1 MKKYLTLA
9 VLPMAAFI
17 VFTAETASDNG
28 KAGYTGSP
36 NELLCDDCHD
46 AYAINTG
53 GGSVVLSSAN
63 MNNWEYVPGQTYN
76 MTLTVARADNPLF
89 GLGLE
94 ALDAADNN
102 AGTLTITDAASTQI
116 KTKLVGTVSR
126 RNVVH
131 QLDGGATPDSKD
143 FNFSWTAPATDIG
156 PVTFYFAGVASNADG
171 DETIGDYVY
180 NGTQVITPANTT
192 GLGSVSGRTFS
203 VFPNPAA
210 DRISVRVKGAAGI
223 RLIDAT
229 GNAVRTLNQTA
240 EATETLI
247 LDQLDLL
254 PRGMYLLEVEQ
265 AGTRSLEKVI
275 LQ

>member
-1 MKKYLTLA
+1 MKKYFLLM
-9 VLPMAAFI
+9 VLPIAAFI

-46 AYAINTG
+46 AYTINTG

-76 MTLTVARADNPLF
+76 MTLTVARSGSPLF

-94 ALDAADNN
+94 ALDASNAN

-116 KTKLVGTVSR
+116 KSKLVGSVTR

-131 QLDGGATPDSKD
+131 QLDGGATPNSKD
-143 FNFSWTAPATDIG
+143 FNFAWTAPATDIG
-156 PVTFYFAGVASNADG
+156 PVTFYFSGVASNADG

-180 NGTQVITPANTT
+180 DGVQVINPASTTGIGKTDTPA
-192 GLGSVSGRTFS
+192 SVC
-203 VFPNPAA
+203 FPNPASNQ
-210 DRISVRVKGAAGI
+210 ISVRVNGTTSV
-223 RLIDAT
+223 RLINME
-229 GNAVRTLNQTA
+229 GREVRSLQPVEPGLQVIT
-240 EATETLI
+240 
-247 LDQLDLL
+247 LDQLDAL
-254 PRGMYLLEVEQ
+254 PRGMYFLELQQ
-265 AGTRSLEKVI
+265 AGTRQLEKVI